1 MSSRARAS
9 VTNYANVKA
18 ALVKQAAAATVAPV
32 SVAPVPVA
40 PVPVAPVPVAPVPVV
55 SSTVAPSP
63 TIQQRLTAL
72 EKTVR
77 DTEQL
82 VLSVEKMQDRLVKL
96 ESAFTNMDQINQ
108 RVAALENATA

>member
-32 SVAPVPVA
+32 S
-40 PVPVAPVPVAPVPVV
+40 VAPVPVAPVPVV